1 MCGIIKRTYSHALH
15 NVVLLNDGPHIQ
27 RWSHKILALRLPQTG
42 AKYSQRQRNL
52 RCEFCRGLERTWRQV
67 AVPTL
72 ARKNRAGVCKTAA
85 INSLSLLARFFV
97 AVAAIVQVSH
107 YNSESSRQLVI
118 RMSFV
123 GRLRRVGPDRFHS
136 CFLFSHTSESACMG

>member
-1 MCGIIKRTYSHALH
+1 MS
-15 NVVLLNDGPHIQ
+15 
-27 RWSHKILALRLPQTG
+27 ILSKLEWLCNLYVYVEPEEYRLPQTG

-52 RCEFCRGLERTWRQV
+52 RCEFCRGLERTRRQV
-67 AVPTL
+67 GVPTL
-72 ARKNRAGVCKTAA
+72 ARKNRAGVCETAA
-85 INSLSLLARFFV
+85 INSLSLLALFFV

-107 YNSESSRQLVI
+107 YNSESSRQLAI